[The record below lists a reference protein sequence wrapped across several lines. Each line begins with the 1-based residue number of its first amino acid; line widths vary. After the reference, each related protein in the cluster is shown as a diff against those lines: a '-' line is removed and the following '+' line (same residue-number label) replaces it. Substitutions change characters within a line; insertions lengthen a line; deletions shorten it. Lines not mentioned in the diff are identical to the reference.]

1 MTYPTAS
8 PRQRLTGIALM
19 CGAVACFGC
28 LDATGKYLNL
38 HMNTMEVVWARYASG
53 FVLAFAISNPLT
65 KPGIMITSRPLLQ
78 LTRSVLMLSGALL
91 NFVALRYLQMDQTQS
106 IVFSTPFLVSALAGP
121 MLGEWI
127 GWRRWIAI
135 VVGFMGVMLVIR
147 PGLNMHP
154 AALISVAAA
163 FCYALY
169 NITTRMLSRSDSNET
184 QLFYGNLVGVGLMSL
199 VVPFVWT
206 TPDSF
211 FVVAMMIFAGVLGSF
226 GHYLM
231 IAGHKL
237 APASLLSPFMY
248 TLRSAKRFLVESDQ
262 NKQNRSL
269 AKDSVVGDC

>member
-1 MTYPTAS
+1 MLASPPAFRYPTPMTYPTAS

-91 NFVALRYLQMDQTQS
+91 NFVALRYLQMDQIQS

-135 VVGFMGVMLVIR
+135 VVGFMLRACVWSARTCRRRRRFCLR
-147 PGLNMHP
+147 ASARRRRRTAPCCADSPRARWP
-154 AALISVAAA
+154 A
-163 FCYALY
+163 C
-169 NITTRMLSRSDSNET
+169 SR
-184 QLFYGNLVGVGLMSL
+184 
-199 VVPFVWT
+199 
-206 TPDSF
+206 
-211 FVVAMMIFAGVLGSF
+211 
-226 GHYLM
+226 
-231 IAGHKL
+231 
-237 APASLLSPFMY
+237 
-248 TLRSAKRFLVESDQ
+248 R
-262 NKQNRSL
+262 
-269 AKDSVVGDC
+269 